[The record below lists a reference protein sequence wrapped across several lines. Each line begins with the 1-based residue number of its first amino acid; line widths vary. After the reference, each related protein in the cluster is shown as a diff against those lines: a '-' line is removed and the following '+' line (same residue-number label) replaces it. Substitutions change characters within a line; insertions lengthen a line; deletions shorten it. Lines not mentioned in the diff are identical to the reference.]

1 MGFVVYFPVQSLEST
16 VNDSTERDNQ
26 AKLIQTYCF
35 TAADLY
41 NPDQKMTEMDM
52 QWEEE
57 KDRKERA
64 NSQGRTTNDDF
75 FFFYWIS
82 SEKLHPL
89 VTTHT

>member
-1 MGFVVYFPVQSLEST
+1 MQSLEST

>member
-1 MGFVVYFPVQSLEST
+1 MIPLR
-16 VNDSTERDNQ
+16 ERDNQ

-35 TAADLY
+35 TAADLYY

-75 FFFYWIS
+75 FFTESLLRSCIPW
-82 SEKLHPL
+82 
-89 VTTHT
+89 